1 MDKSFPRPAA
11 DVNKSS
17 QQKSSG
23 WAFSGFGSAA
33 LHAGHKQD
41 PLYAHVTP
49 IYASSTFVYDEAE
62 QGMRRFSG
70 EEEGYIYSRWGNPNF
85 TEAEN
90 KIAALEAFGLKDGS
104 GDPLQLKAFLH
115 ASGMAALTT
124 LMISSLE
131 KGDKILSHYSLYSG
145 LEEMITRILP
155 QFGVEPVIVDLRDL
169 TKATEAIKANP
180 EIKMMYLETPANP
193 TIQCVDIEE
202 LTKIAKANN
211 LLVAI
216 DNTFATPY
224 LQQPFRFGVDFV
236 FHSTT
241 KFLNGHGT
249 AIGGVL
255 LGKDLER
262 MNGPVKKT
270 YRILGVNSNPFDAFL
285 LTQGM
290 KTLELRMDRHCFN
303 AMKVAEFLNSQSAIS
318 KVNYAGLTSHPDHK
332 VAMKQMKHGGGML
345 SFEMKNG
352 LKASIDF
359 MNKLKMCVRTVSLG
373 TAESILCHPAS
384 MTHAGTPKES
394 REKYGISDGLIR
406 MSVGLENIE
415 DILNDLEQALR

>member
-1 MDKSFPRPAA
+1 MDKSFPL
-11 DVNKSS
+11 
-17 QQKSSG
+17 
-23 WAFSGFGSAA
+23 SGFGSAA
-33 LHAGHKQD
+33 LHAGHTKD

-90 KIAALEAFGLKDGS
+90 KIAALEAFGLKDAG
-104 GDPLQLKAFLH
+104 GNPLQLKAFLH

-124 LMISSLE
+124 LMISNFK

-155 QFGVEPVIVDLRDL
+155 QFGIEPVIVDLRDL
-169 TKATEAIKANP
+169 NKATEAIKANP

-193 TIQCVDIEE
+193 TIQCVDLEE

-211 LLVAI
+211 LLVAV
-216 DNTFATPY
+216 DNTFATPF
-224 LQQPFRFGVDFV
+224 LQQPFKYGVDFV

-255 LGKDLER
+255 LGNDLEK

-290 KTLELRMDRHCFN
+290 KTLELRMERHCLN
-303 AMKVAEFLNSQSAIS
+303 AMKVAEFLNNHSAIS
-318 KVNYAGLTSHPDHK
+318 KVNYAGLASHPDHK

-352 LKASIDF
+352 LRASIDF

-394 REKYGISDGLIR
+394 REKYGITDGLIR
-406 MSVGLENIE
+406 MSVGLENIQ
-415 DILNDLEQALR
+415 DILTDIDQALK